1 MIRLPPGSTRTDTR
15 FPYTTLFRSRRFI
28 LSRAVKSMPAAS
40 AVVIFRFLLEGM
52 REGHRGL
59 LPTITDLTGTGA
71 RAVGT
76 HMAMLDN
83 GDGAGSFSRGR
94 IEAAFNSAAI
104 WGFSESSPRAV
115 RFGTVSLSI
124 DPKFPFGD
132 G

>member
-40 AVVIFRFLLEGM
+40 AVEIFRFLLEGM

-59 LPTITDLTGTGA
+59 LTTITELTGTGA

-76 HMAMLDN
+76 HMAVLDN
-83 GDGAGSFSRGR
+83 GDCAGSFSTGCVEGGSEGR
-94 IEAAFNSAAI
+94 RI
-104 WGFSESSPRAV
+104 GKGCV
-115 RFGTVSLSI
+115 RKCRDRRWQLH
-124 DPKFPFGD
+124 KKKNK
-132 G
+132 